1 MYRIK
6 MRFSL
11 IAVLFCLGLVPD
23 TMAAP
28 SVRKLGSV
36 GTATGK
42 VTSVKNIDSGTN
54 NALSTDASV
63 KKATTSKPSTLT
75 GSMIQPGTRS
85 ASSRVG
91 ILGAKPVTKGTTL
104 TGFESRFPSVS
115 TKTGKI
121 QSISKPVVTT
131 ETATAVNS
139 EVANKVTNLE
149 SELQN
154 NYYTKD
160 QINTG
165 FYGIA
170 DIDTKMSGIDTRING
185 LKDRIDSLNPDG
197 NPELVQ
203 TVNSHTES
211 INTLNGKIT
220 KVYDHATNQY
230 TDVTIVT
237 EFDESILSSN

>member
-11 IAVLFCLGLVPD
+11 IAMLLCLGFVPD

-28 SVRKLGSV
+28 SIRKLGSV

-54 NALSTDASV
+54 NTLSTDASV

-75 GSMIQPGTRS
+75 GSVIKPARS
-85 ASSRVG
+85 ASSKVG
-91 ILGAKPVTKGTTL
+91 VLGANPVTKGTTL
-104 TGFESRFPSVS
+104 AGIEGRFPSVF

-131 ETATAVNS
+131 ETAAAVNS

-160 QINTG
+160 QINNG
-165 FYGIA
+165 FYGTA
-170 DIDTKMSGIDTRING
+170 YIDTQITN
-185 LKDRIDSLNPDG
+185 LQNRIDSMNPDG

-211 INTLNGKIT
+211 INALNGKIT

>member
-1 MYRIK
+1 

-28 SVRKLGSV
+28 SIRKLGSV
-36 GTATGK
+36 GSTGSK
-42 VTSVKNIDSGTN
+42 VTSVKNVDSGTT

-75 GSMIQPGTRS
+75 GSVIKPARS
-85 ASSRVG
+85 ASSKIGV
-91 ILGAKPVTKGTTL
+91 LGANPITKGTTL
-104 TGFESRFPSVS
+104 AGIEGRFPSVF

-131 ETATAVNS
+131 ETAAAVNS

-160 QINTG
+160 QINNG
-165 FYGIA
+165 FYGTA
-170 DIDTKMSGIDTRING
+170 YIDTQITN
-185 LKDRIDSLNPDG
+185 LQNRIDSIDPDG

-211 INTLNGKIT
+211 INALNGKIT

-230 TDVTIVT
+230 TDVTIIT

>member
-11 IAVLFCLGLVPD
+11 IAMLLCLGFVPD

-28 SVRKLGSV
+28 SIRKLGSV

-42 VTSVKNIDSGTN
+42 VTSVKNIDSGTT

-75 GSMIQPGTRS
+75 GSVVKPARS
-85 ASSRVG
+85 ASSKVG
-91 ILGAKPVTKGTTL
+91 VLGANPVTKGTTL
-104 TGFESRFPSVS
+104 AGIEGRFPSVF

-131 ETATAVNS
+131 ETAAAVNS

-160 QINTG
+160 QINNG
-165 FYGIA
+165 FYGTA
-170 DIDTKMSGIDTRING
+170 YIDTQITN
-185 LKDRIDSLNPDG
+185 LQNRIDSMDPDG

-211 INTLNGKIT
+211 INVLNGKIT

-230 TDVTIVT
+230 TDVTIIT

>member
-1 MYRIK
+1 

-28 SVRKLGSV
+28 SIRKLGSV

-131 ETATAVNS
+131 ETAAAVNS

-160 QINTG
+160 QINNG
-165 FYGIA
+165 FYGTA
-170 DIDTKMSGIDTRING
+170 YIDTQITN
-185 LKDRIDSLNPDG
+185 LQNRIDSMNPDG

>member
-11 IAVLFCLGLVPD
+11 IAMLLCLGFVPD

-28 SVRKLGSV
+28 SIRKLGSV

-42 VTSVKNIDSGTN
+42 VTSVKNVDSDTT

-121 QSISKPVVTT
+121 QSISKPVVAK
-131 ETATAVNS
+131 ETAAAVNS

-160 QINTG
+160 QINNG
-165 FYGIA
+165 FYGTA
-170 DIDTKMSGIDTRING
+170 YIDTQITN
-185 LKDRIDSLNPDG
+185 LQNRIDSMNPDG

-211 INTLNGKIT
+211 INALNGKIT

-230 TDVTIVT
+230 TDVTIIT

>member
-1 MYRIK
+1 

-28 SVRKLGSV
+28 SIRKLGSI
-36 GTATGK
+36 GSTGSK
-42 VTSVKNIDSGTN
+42 VTSVKNVDADTT
-54 NALSTDASV
+54 NALNTDVAV

-75 GSMIQPGTRS
+75 GSMIQPGARS
-85 ASSRVG
+85 ASSKLG

-115 TKTGKI
+115 VKTGKI
-121 QSISKPVVTT
+121 QSVQKPPITT
-131 ETATAVNS
+131 ETSSASNDEIV
-139 EVANKVTNLE
+139 EKVTNLE
-149 SELQN
+149 IGLRNKVDTSELQN

-165 FYGIA
+165 FYGVA
-170 DIDTKMSGIDTRING
+170 DIDTKVSDLQRQIDLLDPDSSSG
-185 LKDRIDSLNPDG
+185 
-197 NPELVQ
+197 LVQ
-203 TVNSHTES
+203 TVAGHTES
-211 INTLNGKIT
+211 INNLNGKIT

-237 EFDESILSSN
+237 EFDDSIFN